1 MPEEKEEKK
10 ATPFFVPANKEGK
23 KKESFTFSDKI
34 KNSKP
39 APSKSF
45 ANRPSSKIGSDGKPR
60 QTLFERTKRDA
71 PFFIAAL
78 VALLLLPFLYK
89 YSGNVNEEP
98 TMVTPGYEDSA
109 FNPERSGFDGFAADP
124 DGQIAQLAGR
134 DSMSLILP
142 YGAKSTDEEETDEEY
157 DSRSAYMGEGSS
169 ASHSLDEQDEEENTT
184 NIYKYRKKAP
194 AATRAAF
201 KRAATKIG
209 RLGNAGRAGA
219 NGSKLGIG
227 MWGGGMKTAANKVR
241 GKAPESAP
249 KPVSLQPLQ
258 AAGKP
263 SRSYF
268 GQGPAR
274 EAARSKDA
282 MSKGNAMQALMD
294 AQMKPV
300 EPGKIGGILGGDFG
314 GPGGGNGDLKRE
326 FAFSGKEPW
335 WWDMMKQRSMMEWQ
349 KEFEYKWGWINWA
362 TDLAKNILGG
372 VLNCLITGNDNGD
385 MGHMFGAVAGSG
397 KKDECCGMDEDKFKG
412 AAPGVEFSE
421 KACKGWVTAHPE
433 VKCSTKWVSGHKA
446 SANLGFFGSRMDCL
460 TNGLWAGRQ
469 AKRAGY
475 GVVTEADDCTTFYQ
489 TGRYKAE
496 VGGPKRTMFHYVV
509 GIPFDKVEA
518 FFKENNADKRREMLQ
533 IAYFGKGGSFA
544 VDSTEAQQTI
554 NKTKFVP
561 LFIETVAI
569 KNRKLNKKTAG
580 KNGYEFS
587 EIEGGSEAFLTA
599 GKESK
604 IGMPYTEFLKRLSD
618 GGVVVTTEP
627 GATPIMSAK
636 GSKEGK
642 SWSTG
647 ARCAYPMAF
656 ISCRNNAL
664 SVNGQPQEGVIV
676 GTPAAFIK
684 LPNLTG
690 KVGAAR
696 PSQAELDKLTP
707 HFSVMY
713 EIQGADQNAATGL
726 STSTNSATGRMYFAN
741 VHPSNAG
748 YEDPSIT
755 NDHGITF
762 QPNDG
767 TYTVKVAGDALRE
780 LKQLR
785 VGPDGENRAVI
796 TWTVRQNYDPD
807 EPWAIAHAIADGHGG
822 GNTVSGDKGAGGSG
836 AKAPGQIVSQATCV
850 YFDDD
855 TEPAPL
861 DPHSCSDGETRTN
874 SEGCEEECKNNV
886 WVKKDPDCP
895 NRRIPDPVPPLPI
908 NSNPG
913 PNPVPNAEQKVEF
926 YRTFKSMTE
935 DPLNDK
941 DSGRPLL
948 TRNTEPKKWN
958 TCQIDNLSAVLL
970 DYDQDSE
977 TQAYMK
983 AATDAYTKAKADGKA
998 TKAMKPYGVSLEQGG
1013 QVSDKHPTLAQ
1024 VVDAMRI
1031 SQSLGITNVPKN
1043 TVCAMART
1051 IGIASKDPH
1060 SPNMSNMFGAFA
1072 AYIDYD
1078 SSFFPTMRV
1087 TDTSSGVGIDRRFH
1101 GCYDR
1106 RRSNQ
1111 QVLAQVGQRMQ
1122 QDRVNQAGQGC
1133 GETRNGAAGKNECS
1147 AFHYGHYNWNEKT
1160 IGDLAPG
1167 SGCVD
1172 RSKKKCL
1179 QRDRIPYE
1187 QMIGLTRRNIWGKF
1201 PLRELSTKNGVKI
1214 FVREEGPVTSTQTR
1228 NGTIDSYNR
1237 KNYHKAYNK
1246 IFHVSGESCGYGSS
1260 DMMPVDKALE
1270 YIDNLC
1276 QNGITNKPSNGAR
1289 IPCEHHYLA
1298 DF

>member
-664 SVNGQPQEGVIV
+664 SANGQPQEGVIV

-684 LPNLTG
+684 LPNLTATHG
-690 KVGAAR
+690 EAR
-696 PSQAELDKLTP
+696 PSQTALGKLTP

-713 EIQGADQNAATGL
+713 EIQGANQNAATGL
-726 STSTNSATGRMYFAN
+726 STSTSSSTGRMYFAN

-755 NDHGITF
+755 NDHGIDF

-767 TYTVKVAGDALRE
+767 TYTVKVEGKGEQE
-780 LKQLR
+780 LNKLLE
-785 VGPDGENRAVI
+785 GGKNENRAVI

-822 GNTVSGDKGAGGSG
+822 GNTVSGDKGADGSG

-850 YFDDD
+850 YFEDGISSITPGPEPDPCPKGAD
-855 TEPAPL
+855 TNA
-861 DPHSCSDGETRTN
+861 
-874 SEGCEEECKNNV
+874 ECCLKMHPTWRYVNGKCV
-886 WVKKDPDCP
+886 PPDTTP
-895 NRRIPDPVPPLPI
+895 EPVPPLTI
-908 NSNPG
+908 NPNPG
-913 PNPVPNAEQKVEF
+913 PNPGPNPQKTCLANQLVWVPAVSTERNPGPENCDGSTFPGKKIINGTTPDHCSSDMGVEMIESPNATDFVKRVVE
-926 YRTFKSMTE
+926 
-935 DPLNDK
+935 
-941 DSGRPLL
+941 
-948 TRNTEPKKWN
+948 
-958 TCQIDNLSAVLL
+958 
-970 DYDQDSE
+970 
-977 TQAYMK
+977 
-983 AATDAYTKAKADGKA
+983 
-998 TKAMKPYGVSLEQGG
+998 
-1013 QVSDKHPTLAQ
+1013 
-1024 VVDAMRI
+1024 
-1031 SQSLGITNVPKN
+1031 
-1043 TVCAMART
+1043 
-1051 IGIASKDPH
+1051 
-1060 SPNMSNMFGAFA
+1060 
-1072 AYIDYD
+1072 
-1078 SSFFPTMRV
+1078 
-1087 TDTSSGVGIDRRFH
+1087 
-1101 GCYDR
+1101 
-1106 RRSNQ
+1106 
-1111 QVLAQVGQRMQ
+1111 
-1122 QDRVNQAGQGC
+1122 
-1133 GETRNGAAGKNECS
+1133 
-1147 AFHYGHYNWNEKT
+1147 
-1160 IGDLAPG
+1160 
-1167 SGCVD
+1167 
-1172 RSKKKCL
+1172 
-1179 QRDRIPYE
+1179 
-1187 QMIGLTRRNIWGKF
+1187 
-1201 PLRELSTKNGVKI
+1201 
-1214 FVREEGPVTSTQTR
+1214 
-1228 NGTIDSYNR
+1228 
-1237 KNYHKAYNK
+1237 AYNK
-1246 IFHVSGESCGYGSS
+1246 ANPDKPIVFTAAYPSMGQFVDALKIADSMGIEL
-1260 DMMPVDKALE
+1260 DKAPKDGVCLMARHVTRRSRDPHTLKHTWMDGGEPQPFLNELGSYLAYVHPESVFYPSTFYHREGNCDKRFIALNIYTDKQKRNICKNNPDIPGQHPDRRKWHFTNYGWNGIRDPYLKSLE
-1270 YIDNLC
+1270 SLKIVNKAKGVEYPLKALVEGVSFSPVQGDNLRRIKTRKHYKNTFSNLLDGSC
-1276 QNGITNKPSNGAR
+1276 PTGNMAVRDALKYIVNVCEVGLNTKPWGMPGDRRGPMQGGAGDPYAVDSGVR
-1289 IPCEHHYLA
+1289 PQ
-1298 DF
+1298 